1 MQSFT
6 EFTEA
11 ADPWVKNK
19 DKIIQ
24 GKYLRLGDAMNR
36 AQIKALN
43 KIREFKAFID
53 TGMSEVVVRKDES
66 LHKFQGSLKHYVM
79 GNMQQK
85 YVFKVSISDRG
96 KLYGWTVFKKTG
108 NMLDIVKN
116 WSIDD

>member
-1 MQSFT
+1 MHSFQ

-36 AQIKALN
+36 AQIKALS
-43 KIREFKAFID
+43 KIREFITFID

-66 LHKFQGSLKHYVM
+66 IHKFQGSVKNYVM

-85 YVFKVSISDRG
+85 YIFKVSMSDRG
-96 KLYGWTVFKKTG
+96 KLYGWTVYKKTG
-108 NMLDIVKN
+108 NVLNIIKD